1 MAIKDTI
8 LPEFDHEMKV
18 TRRVLER
25 MPMADGAWKPH
36 EKSMSLGRLASHVGD
51 IPGWA
56 GVIVQKPYFE
66 MSEGD
71 YKPVTHTS
79 AEALLADFDQKV
91 ALARA
96 AIDSMSDEEM
106 MSSWEFRVK
115 GQVMLKMSK
124 VGVIRSLLMNHLI
137 HHRGQCSVYLRL
149 KSIPVPSIY
158 GPSADESV

>member
-1 MAIKDTI
+1 MAMKDTI
-8 LPEFDHEMKV
+8 IPEFDHEMQV

-25 MPMADGAWKPH
+25 MPMTDGDWKPH
-36 EKSMSLGRLASHVGD
+36 EKSMSLARLASHVGD

-66 MSEGD
+66 MTESE
-71 YKPVTHTS
+71 YKPVTHAST
-79 AEALLADFDQKV
+79 EALLADFDQKV

-96 AIDSMSDEEM
+96 AISTLSDEEM

-115 GQVMLKMSK
+115 GEVMLKMPK
-124 VGVIRSLLMNHLI
+124 IGVIRSLLMNHLI

-149 KSIPVPSIY
+149 KNIPVPSIY
-158 GPSADESV
+158 GPSADES

>member
-1 MAIKDTI
+1 MAIKDAL

-25 MPMADGAWKPH
+25 MPMADGDWKPH
-36 EKSMSLGRLASHVGD
+36 AKSMSLGRLASHVGD

-66 MSEGD
+66 MSESG

-79 AEALLADFDQKV
+79 TEALLADFDQKA
-91 ALARA
+91 ALARI
-96 AIDSMSDEEM
+96 AIESMSDEDM
-106 MSSWEFRVK
+106 LSSWEFRVK
-115 GQVMLKMSK
+115 GQVMLKMPK
-124 VGVIRSLLMNHLI
+124 AGVIRSLLMNHLI

-149 KSIPVPSIY
+149 KNVPVPSIY
-158 GPSADESV
+158 GPSADESA